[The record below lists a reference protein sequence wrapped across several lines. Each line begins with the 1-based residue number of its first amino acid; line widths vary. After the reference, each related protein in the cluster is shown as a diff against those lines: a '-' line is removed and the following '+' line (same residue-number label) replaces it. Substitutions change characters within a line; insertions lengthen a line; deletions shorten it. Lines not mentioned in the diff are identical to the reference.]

1 MQRKQRDG
9 RPLVNG
15 QRDGE
20 NRKED
25 TTVKEQTDLVF
36 FVIAA
41 VAVVS
46 MFIIIAAELFVFWK

>member
-1 MQRKQRDG
+1 MVSAMAKTEKKTLQSKNK
-9 RPLVNG
+9 L
-15 QRDGE
+15 
-20 NRKED
+20 
-25 TTVKEQTDLVF
+25 TSFF